1 MNDKFSLYNIAE
13 LLAER
18 TGANPE
24 KSERFIT
31 ELIELI
37 NETIRKEGGIKV
49 KGLGTFKIVFSEE
62 RKEIKNEEGEYTVIP
77 ARHELSFQADKTLED
92 IINRPFSFFETTEVG
107 EDELK
112 KMTTSGT
119 DEPAKNTTGGNIT
132 YPTPLSSHTGSDA
145 PTANGNKDTAEKIK
159 NPETV
164 NTPSPKPQTSAR
176 KAVSKSDSKKEK
188 KSKRRLVYP
197 VLILFICILFGCI
210 WYFAFRQSSSS
221 GNFREKKIL
230 RSEAV
235 SGSEFIER
243 ASRNESVKT
252 GEEPKTAPERVSQ
265 NMPSPTVKRQKPKQS
280 PSPSVETEIIAD
292 IKIKEG
298 DRLTLLA
305 RKYYGHKIFWVYI
318 YDYNK
323 DKIGPDPDKIQI
335 GIKLSIPAKKRY
347 GIDAGSPDSRE
358 KARKIQTQLMSGKK

>member
-18 TGANPE
+18 TGTNSE

-62 RKEIKNEEGEYTVIP
+62 LKEKNGEGEYTVIP
-77 ARHELSFQADKTLED
+77 ARHELSFRADKTLED

-132 YPTPLSSHTGSDA
+132 SPTPLSSHTGSDA

-164 NTPSPKPQTSAR
+164 NAPSPKPQTPAR
-176 KAVSKSDSKKEK
+176 KAVSKSGPKKEK

-197 VLILFICILFGCI
+197 VLILFICILLGCI
-210 WYFAFRQSSSS
+210 WYFAFRQSPSSD
-221 GNFREKKIL
+221 NFRQKKIL
-230 RSEAV
+230 RSEAMP
-235 SGSEFIER
+235 GSEFIER

-252 GEEPKTAPERVSQ
+252 REEPETAPKRVSQ

-305 RKYYGHKIFWVYI
+305 QKYYGHKIFWVYI